1 MDRDYQ
7 SESVVYGCIK
17 NVAPLDSTEHRRSNR
32 QAMLELPS
40 AESWSLLNR
49 EMFAVPDKHCG
60 DLELSTD
67 VMHFGASY
75 QGVEHEWQYW
85 LEQFEKLLRKMYWVS
100 ATVHLETELSG
111 LHSFVFEAD
120 GAAHRPNESAIN
132 IRCEW
137 ARELN

>member
-32 QAMLELPS
+32 QA
-40 AESWSLLNR
+40 
-49 EMFAVPDKHCG
+49 
-60 DLELSTD
+60 
-67 VMHFGASY
+67 
-75 QGVEHEWQYW
+75 
-85 LEQFEKLLRKMYWVS
+85 
-100 ATVHLETELSG
+100 
-111 LHSFVFEAD
+111 FVFETD

-137 ARELN
+137 ARDIN